1 MIATLS
7 LDLRFPGIT
16 LGARGLVREIWKNT
30 RLSTL
35 SEIGELNT
43 TAQDY
48 RSEVITEASSPS
60 TQSSFGESTSFS
72 ERLRGFFVPPS
83 DNNYTFYIQAGGR
96 AELYLSINESASA
109 KVSLAAAIE
118 RNKRQWRCNYAN
130 L

>member
-7 LDLRFPGIT
+7 LDLRFLEIT

-48 RSEVITEASSPS
+48 RSEVITEASSPA
-60 TQSSFGESTSFS
+60 QSSFGESTSFS

-118 RNKRQWRCNYAN
+118 RNKRQWR
-130 L
+130 

>member
-7 LDLRFPGIT
+7 LDLRFLEIT

-30 RLSTL
+30 RLSAL

-48 RSEVITEASSPS
+48 RSEVITEASSPA
-60 TQSSFGESTSFS
+60 QSSFGESTSFS

-118 RNKRQWRCNYAN
+118 RNKRQWR
-130 L
+130 

>member
-7 LDLRFPGIT
+7 LDLRFPEIT

-30 RLSTL
+30 RLSTV

-48 RSEVITEASSPS
+48 RSEVITEASSP
-60 TQSSFGESTSFS
+60 TQSSFGKSTSFS

-83 DNNYTFYIQAGGR
+83 DNNYTFYIQGDGR

-109 KVSLAAAIE
+109 KVSLADAIE
-118 RNKRQWRCNYAN
+118 RNKRQWR
-130 L
+130 

>member
-7 LDLRFPGIT
+7 LDLRFLDIT

-48 RSEVITEASSPS
+48 RSEVITEASSPA
-60 TQSSFGESTSFS
+60 QSSFGESTSFS

-118 RNKRQWRCNYAN
+118 RNKRQWR
-130 L
+130 